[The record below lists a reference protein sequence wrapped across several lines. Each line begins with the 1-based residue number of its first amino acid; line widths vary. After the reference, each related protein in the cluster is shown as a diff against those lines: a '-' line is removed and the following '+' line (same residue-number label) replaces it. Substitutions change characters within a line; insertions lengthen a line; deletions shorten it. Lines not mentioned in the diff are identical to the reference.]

1 MVNISLNNEELQAL
15 GALLDMAVKA
25 GGMAAAKAAV
35 PLFDKLEKAVAE
47 FNAANAANNPA
58 QEEQKEA
65 A

>member
-1 MVNISLNNEELQAL
+1 MINISLNNEELQAL
-15 GALLDMAVKA
+15 GVLLDAAVKA

-35 PLFDKLEKAVAE
+35 PLFEKLEKAVAE

-58 QEEQKEA
+58 QEEKEA